1 MVNVYL
7 DFAPLKTGAIT
18 GQWKFSGKEL
28 KIQNAEQINDEN
40 IIPICALC
48 GEKIITT
55 MDKRFHKVQEETLN
69 HLTIELS

>member
-1 MVNVYL
+1 MEIFGEGVENS
-7 DFAPLKTGAIT
+7 K
-18 GQWKFSGKEL
+18 
-28 KIQNAEQINDEN
+28 AEQIKDEN